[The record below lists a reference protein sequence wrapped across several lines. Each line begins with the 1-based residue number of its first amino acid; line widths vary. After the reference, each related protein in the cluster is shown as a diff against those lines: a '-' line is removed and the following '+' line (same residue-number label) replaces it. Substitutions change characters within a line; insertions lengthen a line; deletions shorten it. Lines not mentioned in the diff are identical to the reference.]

1 MRARTA
7 PRGTAVDA
15 THFIGLV
22 LVMTGSSALSW
33 HAAGAVLWLRERSG
47 RTTTARATTVEQRRA
62 E

>member
-1 MRARTA
+1 M
-7 PRGTAVDA
+7 DA